1 MKNILMNTVENGYI
15 FSLTNW
21 KLENNNNNNNNNI
34 ALGQKKN
41 VFLILINITSGPFF
55 FFDESSIFKKKL
67 PLLFVQMNKF
77 WDNIFQ
83 TYLLR
88 LMLIAFYY

>member
-21 KLENNNNNNNNNI
+21 KLENNNNNNNI

-55 FFDESSIFKKKL
+55 FFFDESSIFFKKL

>member
-21 KLENNNNNNNNNI
+21 KLENNNNNNNI

-55 FFDESSIFKKKL
+55 FFWMNHQIFLKKL